1 VTNLE
6 QNSRKVL
13 RVVYNRGM
21 VRGRDVKRFANLAN
35 EEDLRVAL
43 DTLTRKKL
51 VTIESGSLGVV
62 SDQAAMDAYV
72 AVLPSRKSE
81 VEYELAQSDV

>member
-1 VTNLE
+1 MPNLE

-13 RVVYNRGM
+13 RVIYNRGM
-21 VRGRDVKRFANLAN
+21 VRGRDVKRFANLKRD
-35 EEDLRVAL
+35 EDLRIAL

-51 VTIESGSLGVV
+51 VTTESGSLGVE

-72 AVLPSRKSE
+72 AVLPSRKFE
-81 VEYELAQSDV
+81 VEYELAQSDA